1 MCVYVVTESASVQKT
16 LTYKYSSAFKEH

>member
-1 MCVYVVTESASVQKT
+1 MCVYVVTESVSVQKT